1 MKRMCLVLLLC
12 TLVLPLS
19 AFSFYA
25 GFDAA
30 SFLGFAYGSTGISG
44 TISAS
49 VDEAFRLNLGCGYY
63 APPPS
68 ADNDIRFF
76 NTFLS
81 ADYFIF
87 PQWGIYI
94 GMSVADLFFPYGLDS
109 DGKVRFSNHMKVGIC
124 YDFPFFSADA
134 SVILRDLSGADGTAS
149 NYLSAEI
156 RQLDRVAFS
165 LLLSFRY
172 DWE

>member
-1 MKRMCLVLLLC
+1 
-12 TLVLPLS
+12 
-19 AFSFYA
+19 
-25 GFDAA
+25 
-30 SFLGFAYGSTGISG
+30 
-44 TISAS
+44 
-49 VDEAFRLNLGCGYY
+49 
-63 APPPS
+63 
-68 ADNDIRFF
+68 
-76 NTFLS
+76 
-81 ADYFIF
+81 
-87 PQWGIYI
+87 
-94 GMSVADLFFPYGLDS
+94 MSVADLFFPYGLDS

>member
-68 ADNDIRFF
+68 ADKDIRFF

>member
-12 TLVLPLS
+12 TFVLPLS

-30 SFLGFAYGSTGISG
+30 SFLGFAYGSTSISG

-63 APPPS
+63 APPLS

-76 NTFLS
+76 NAFLS

-172 DWE
+172 DWV